1 MKKVLLTTLAGIA
14 LATPAFAADS
24 NYKTETEI
32 ERSDDGSYKK
42 TVKAEHDSEAGL
54 VSSETTTELDVK
66 ADGNSVKKVV
76 TKDVDDPKGL
86 LNKQTTKTE
95 TKVEVDDGEVTKSA
109 TKTVNGRT
117 VEEHEESTNRH

>member
-14 LATPAFAADS
+14 LAAPAFAADS
-24 NYKTETEI
+24 NYKTEMEI
-32 ERSDDGSYKK
+32 ERNDDGSYKK
-42 TVKAEHDSEAGL
+42 SVTAEHDSGSGK

-66 ADGNSVKKVV
+66 DDGSSVKKVV

-95 TKVEVDDGEVTKSA
+95 TEVKVDNNHVTKTA

-117 VEEHEESTNRH
+117 VEDHEETTTR

>member
-14 LATPAFAADS
+14 LAAPAFAADS

-32 ERSDDGSYKK
+32 ERNDDGSYKK
-42 TVKAEHDSEAGL
+42 SVKAEHDSGAGK
-54 VSSETTTELDVK
+54 VTSETTTELDVDS
-66 ADGNSVKKVV
+66 DGDSVKKVV

-95 TKVEVDDGEVTKSA
+95 TKVEVEDGAVTKSA

-117 VEEHEESTNRH
+117 VEEHEEKSSH